1 VLGNCVY
8 DKDYLT
14 KVTKVKAGTGRWD
27 VEELHRH
34 PDFAPRKPPPPP
46 KRMAE
51 DDDLPPP
58 RPIEPAKSSVPET
71 KPAFDGDGEFGSE
84 SLHIDLS
91 VLELTGPRRF
101 V

>member
-14 KVTKVKAGTGRWD
+14 KVTKVKSGPGKWD

-34 PDFAPRKPPPPP
+34 PDFAPKKLPPP

-58 RPIEPAKSSVPET
+58 RPVEPAKSSVPEI
-71 KPAFDGDGEFGSE
+71 KAFDGDGEFGSE
-84 SLHIDLS
+84 SRPSAIYPID
-91 VLELTGPRRF
+91 
-101 V
+101 